1 MMNRHISVQEMKVH
15 EFTGMLE
22 QSRFLIPSFQREFV
36 WDEGGI
42 IKLWES
48 LYDFYPIGSILCWET
63 KIRLNIHRKVGGIIF
78 KDPPNSEIHNRVYI
92 LDGQQRATALLLPL
106 MGRKQKITGGKVFDY
121 TLYFDATDE
130 SFFFAHEL
138 NRRRRNVPRGF
149 LIRLGEII
157 RDDRKVMNAASLEPG
172 FNQAIIASIEQ
183 LARIFSDY
191 NLSLIRIK
199 GYDIPAVREIFER
212 INQEGKALSSMDI
225 MIARTFRDYEY
236 LVEEDLFR

>member
-1 MMNRHISVQEMKVH
+1 MMNRHISVQEMKVR

-22 QSRFLIPSFQREFV
+22 KSRFLIPSFQREFV
-36 WDEGGI
+36 WDQEGI
-42 IKLWES
+42 VKLWES
-48 LYDFYPIGSILCWET
+48 LYRFYPMGSILCWET
-63 KIRLNIHRKVGGIIF
+63 EIRLNIHRKVGGIIF
-78 KDPPNSEIHNRVYI
+78 KDPPNAETHNRVYI

-106 MGRKQKITGGKVFDY
+106 MGRKRKITGGKVFDY

-138 NRRRRNVPRGF
+138 NRRRRKVPQGF
-149 LIRLGEII
+149 LIRPGEII
-157 RDDRKVMNAASLEPG
+157 GDHRSIMDAASREPG
-172 FNQAIIASIEQ
+172 FNQTIRKSIGQ

-199 GYDIPAVREIFER
+199 GYDIRAVREIFER

>member
-1 MMNRHISVQEMKVH
+1 MMNRHITVQEMKVH
-15 EFTGMLE
+15 EFTGRLE
-22 QSRFLIPSFQREFV
+22 KSRFLIPSFQREFV
-36 WDEGGI
+36 WSREGI

-48 LYDFYPIGSILCWET
+48 LYNFYPIGSILCWET
-63 KIRLNIHRKVGGIIF
+63 DIRLNIHRKVGGILF
-78 KDPPNSEIHNRVYI
+78 KDPMGAEPADRVYI

-106 MGRKQKITGGKVFDY
+106 TGRKEKISGGKIFDY

-138 NRRRRNVPRGF
+138 NRRSRKVPTGF

-157 RDDRKVMNAASLEPG
+157 GDDRRIMDAASREPG
-172 FNQAIIASIEQ
+172 FNHAIGKSIGG
-183 LARIFSDY
+183 LARIFSHY

-236 LVEEDLFR
+236 LVEEDMLR

>member
-1 MMNRHISVQEMKVH
+1 MKVH

-22 QSRFLIPSFQREFV
+22 KGRFLIPSFQREFV
-36 WDEGGI
+36 WDQGGI

-48 LYDFYPIGSILCWET
+48 LYRFYPIGSILCWET
-63 KIRLNIHRKVGGIIF
+63 DIRLNIHRKVGGVIF
-78 KDPPNSEIHNRVYI
+78 KDLPNDVRERVYI

-106 MGRKQKITGGKVFDY
+106 VGREWKTTGEKAFDY

-138 NRRRRNVPRGF
+138 NRRKRNVPQGF
-149 LIRLGEII
+149 LICLGGMV
-157 RDDRKVMNAASLEPG
+157 RDDRSMMNAASREPG
-172 FNQAIIASIEQ
+172 FGQAISKSIAQ

-212 INQEGKALSSMDI
+212 INQEGKALTSMDI

-236 LVEEDLFR
+236 PVEEDLFK

>member
-22 QSRFLIPSFQREFV
+22 KSRFLIPSFQREFV
-36 WDEGGI
+36 WDQEGI
-42 IKLWES
+42 VKLWES
-48 LYDFYPIGSILCWET
+48 LYGFYPIGSILCWET
-63 KIRLNIHRKVGGIIF
+63 DIRLNIHRKVGGVIF
-78 KDPPNSEIHNRVYI
+78 KDHPDAEPCNRVYI
-92 LDGQQRATALLLPL
+92 LDGQQRATALLLPI
-106 MGRKQKITGGKVFDY
+106 MGRKQKITGQKIFDY

-138 NRRRRNVPRGF
+138 NRRRRNIPQGF
-149 LIRLGEII
+149 LIRLGDMI
-157 RDDRKVMNAASLEPG
+157 RDHRKMMNAASREPG
-172 FNQAIIASIEQ
+172 FNQAIERRIGQ
-183 LARIFSDY
+183 LARIFSNY

-212 INQEGKALSSMDI
+212 INQEGKALTSMDI

-236 LVEEDLFR
+236 MVEEDLFE